1 MKKHKSVF
9 SNVLQLI
16 GDTPLVK
23 LNNITSSFKGNFYAK
38 LESFNPG
45 HSSKDRIA
53 LFIIEEAER
62 NHILGLIDTCTN
74 DQTKDILCVQLILH
88 DQNSMF
94 GNPIHPY
101 G

>member
-38 LESFNPG
+38 LESFNPCP
-45 HSSKDRIA
+45 K
-53 LFIIEEAER
+53 LMER
-62 NHILGLIDTCTN
+62 R
-74 DQTKDILCVQLILH
+74 KVR
-88 DQNSMF
+88 SF
-94 GNPIHPY
+94 
-101 G
+101 